1 MKLSKIA
8 IGVTSC
14 FVALTGNINV
24 DQKSNELAF
33 IFGISKAHAA
43 CRETATGVACDR
55 PGGGGG
61 GWNWWDTDEDSWGDW
76 GENSG
81 GGGSEGGNKP
91 ESSPDE
97 EAPTAEISPADAA
110 STVVMAK
117 QLMNALKDLL
127 ETPGLNKTQIA
138 RMRAL
143 YNKLNDILTAAS
155 AGPEAL
161 HKLFTGDKSGAFED
175 VINFAVSYAV
185 GFGVAASGAPVII
198 VVIASA
204 SAGYLFDN
212 RHDVWNHLE
221 ATFVEF
227 KHTYSNPPPPSNI
240 CGQFIPTCNIFLP
253 PIVLDLDGDGIE
265 LLTKKKSRAR
275 IDIDDDGYFEKVSWV
290 KSDDAIFVID
300 HNSSGTIDS
309 LKEFSFSAFA
319 PFGSTDLDG
328 LRTFD
333 TNLDGKFDNKDEA
346 FKKSGVWLDKNQ
358 NAFFDEG
365 EFLSSEQIGL
375 EFISLIGEEVYENRD
390 DSVIVTSMTYN
401 LLSDSGHSVTRK
413 AGDILFAGDTRS
425 GVRTVYD
432 YNSIQILENEKS
444 GRLLKLLSHSS
455 NNVKL
460 GKEEFDSFD
469 EYEHVIAGKHD
480 DIIYN
485 ETDRAMT
492 IRLKNG
498 DDIAYGNSRRDV
510 FKGGKGRDKL
520 FGKGGNDFL
529 SGGKGS
535 DLLVGGRGD
544 DVLKGGSGADRFKVG
559 KGHDLV
565 LDFDIGH
572 DQLLLTKRFS
582 GLPLTSYYAIEEEG
596 NTTVYFS
603 ENDSVT
609 FKGLALSDLKNIDFK

>member
-1 MKLSKIA
+1 MKLSKVALGIA
-8 IGVTSC
+8 SC

-24 DQKSNELAF
+24 DQQSNELAF
-33 IFGISKAHAA
+33 IFGISKAHAG
-43 CRETATGVACDR
+43 CRQTATGVACER
-55 PGGGGG
+55 PGGGGA
-61 GWNWWDTDEDSWGDW
+61 GWNWWDTEGDSWGDW
-76 GENSG
+76 GDTSG
-81 GGGSEGGNKP
+81 GGGGGGSKP

-97 EAPTAEISPADAA
+97 EAPTIDITPAEAA
-110 STVVMAK
+110 NTVVMVK

-127 ETPGLNKTQIA
+127 NTPGLNKTQIA

-143 YNKLNDILTAAS
+143 YNKLNDILAAAS

-161 HKLFTGDKSGAFED
+161 HKLLTGDTSGGLED
-175 VINFAVSYAV
+175 VFSFVASYAA
-185 GFGVAASGAPVII
+185 GFGVAATGAPVIV

-204 SAGYLFDN
+204 GAGYVFDN
-212 RHDVWNHLE
+212 RDIVWEHLGT
-221 ATFVEF
+221 TFAEF
-227 KHTYSNPPPPSNI
+227 KYTYSNPPSPSNV
-240 CGQFIPTCNIFLP
+240 CGQFIPTCNMYLP

-265 LLTKKKSRAR
+265 LLTKKKSSAR

-309 LKEFSFSAFA
+309 LNEFSFSAFA

-346 FKKSGVWLDKNQ
+346 FKKSGIWLDKNQ
-358 NAFFDEG
+358 NAFYDEG
-365 EFLSSEQIGL
+365 EFLSSEQLGL
-375 EFISLIGEEVYENRD
+375 ESISLIGDEVYENRGS
-390 DSVIVTSMTYN
+390 SVIVTSMTYN
-401 LLSDSGHSVTRK
+401 LLSDSGQSITRK
-413 AGDILFAGDTRS
+413 AGDVLFTGDTRS

-444 GRLLKLLSHSS
+444 GRLLKLLSNAP

-469 EYEHVIAGKHD
+469 EYEYVKAGKYD

-485 ETDRAMT
+485 DTDRSIT
-492 IRLKNG
+492 IRLNNG
-498 DDIAYGNSRRDV
+498 DDVAYGNSRKDV

-520 FGKGGNDFL
+520 FGKDGNDFL
-529 SGGKGS
+529 SGGKGG
-535 DLLVGGRGD
+535 DLLVGGKGD

-559 KGHDLV
+559 RGHDLV
-565 LDFDIGH
+565 LDFDIGQ
-572 DQLLLTKRFS
+572 DQLLLRKKFS
-582 GLPLTSYYAIEEEG
+582 GLPLTSYPAIEEEG

-603 ENDSVT
+603 EKDSVT
-609 FKGLALSDLKNIDFK
+609 FKGLALSDLINIDFK